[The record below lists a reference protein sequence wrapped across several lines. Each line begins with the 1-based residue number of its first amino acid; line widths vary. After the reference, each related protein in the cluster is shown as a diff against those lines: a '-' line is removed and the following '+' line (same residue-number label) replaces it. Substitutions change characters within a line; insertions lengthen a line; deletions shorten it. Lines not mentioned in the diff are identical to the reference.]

1 MRTLAAGL
9 ALLLLVAP
17 ADAVDRDQWIHIA
30 VDETDGRGE
39 RVRVNLPLSI
49 VEAVLP
55 LIESDELHDGKIWL
69 DDSELSHADI
79 VKILAAV
86 RDAQDGEYVTVE
98 SVDENVRIAK
108 EGKYMTV
115 KVEEHRGEVVDIRV
129 PVSVLDALVSGK
141 DDELDL
147 LAAIRVL
154 GEHGD
159 QTLVTVEE
167 KDSTVRIW
175 IDRKNESD

>member
-30 VDETDGRGE
+30 VDDRDGHGE
-39 RVRVNLPLSI
+39 RVRVNVPLSI

-108 EGKYMTV
+108 EGKYLTV
-115 KVEEHRGEVVDIRV
+115 KVEERRGDVVDVRV
-129 PVSVLDALVSGK
+129 PVSVLDALVSGE

-154 GEHGD
+154 GEQGD

-167 KDSTVRIW
+167 TDSTVRIW